1 MQFTLYTEE
10 ECVDAMG
17 ALKDNEICNR
27 LMTFAA
33 YGALE
38 EDNLTPGAVAFQ
50 QAQNNY
56 PEKQGKAVNEYM
68 ELAKE
73 DSIGCRLSLRF
84 MARIIAYLRVNG
96 GFTIVQTQ
104 ELGNCLYAAFLRGT
118 AAKRE
123 VTSMHVRRMLVMM
136 ITKNFHFF
144 FEYLKVPLSKHY
156 GHERIAPELLDQQER
171 EGTCT
176 EAYARDQRLPG
187 PFSLLSYCKHLLT
200 NKTWGDDLVLT
211 LLSCMFQISIT
222 SLDAKT
228 LGERRIRHDLPLK
241 DVNLV
246 VVFAEGDHFM
256 GTGEYRLS
264 VPFQQSDH

>member
-1 MQFTLYTEE
+1 M
-10 ECVDAMG
+10 D
-17 ALKDNEICNR
+17 ALKENEVCNR

-33 YGALE
+33 FGAME
-38 EDNLTPGAVAFQ
+38 EADLTPGAIAFQ
-50 QAQNNY
+50 QSQHIYA
-56 PEKQGKAVNEYM
+56 EKQGKPVNEYM

-84 MARIIAYLRVNG
+84 MARIIAYLRANG

-123 VTSMHVRRMLVMM
+123 LTSMHVRRMLVMM
-136 ITKNFHFF
+136 LTKNFHFF
-144 FEYLKVPLSKHY
+144 FEFLKVPVAKHY

-187 PFSLLSYCKHLLT
+187 PFSLLTYCKHLLT
-200 NKTWGDDLVLT
+200 NQTWGDDLVLT

-222 SLDAKT
+222 SVNART
-228 LGERRIRHDLPLK
+228 LGETRIRHDLPLK

-256 GTGEYRLS
+256 GTGE
-264 VPFQQSDH
+264 